1 MGNVQLTPKGEFLF
15 IALSVTVQGRG
26 KFKRY
31 ARQRLPSIRSF
42 AVRRVAMND
51 HVHHSAAAG
60 YKTAADTY
68 VKGRPDYP
76 PQVTEWLN
84 VTLGLDGHKTVIDLG
99 AGTGKFTGRLVAT
112 GAQVIAVEP
121 VPQMLEKLSD
131 AWPQVLAVSGT
142 ATDLPLPDASV
153 DVVVCAQAFHWFAS
167 AEALTEIAR
176 VLRPDGKLGLIW
188 NLRDTQVS
196 WVPKL
201 DAIVNA
207 LEGDTPR
214 YYTGAWRQAF
224 PHPAF
229 GALQLQQ
236 FHNGHTGSLEDV
248 IFNRVRS
255 TSFIAALPDAQ
266 RAKVDEQIRALIAA
280 EPQLRGKDVVTVPY
294 ETAAFVAVK
303 HG

>member
-1 MGNVQLTPKGEFLF
+1 MT
-15 IALSVTVQGRG
+15 
-26 KFKRY
+26 
-31 ARQRLPSIRSF
+31 
-42 AVRRVAMND
+42 D

-60 YKTAADTY
+60 YKSAADTY

-76 PQVTEWLN
+76 PQVSQWLTT
-84 VTLGLDGHKTVIDLG
+84 TLGLDGHKTVIDLG

-121 VPQMLEKLSD
+121 VAQMLEKLSD
-131 AWPQVLAVSGT
+131 TWPDVLAVNGT

-153 DVVVCAQAFHWFAS
+153 DVVICAQAFHWFAS
-167 AEALTEIAR
+167 SEALTEIAR
-176 VLRPDGKLGLIW
+176 VLKPGGKLGLIW
-188 NLRDTQVS
+188 NLRDTHVS

-214 YYTGAWRQAF
+214 YYTGAWRTAF

-229 GALQLQQ
+229 APLQVER
-236 FHNGHTGSLEDV
+236 FHHGHTGSPEDV

-255 TSFIAALPDAQ
+255 TSFIAALPEAQ
-266 RAKVDEQIRALIAA
+266 RAQVDEQIRALIAA
-280 EPQLRGKDVVTVPY
+280 EPELRGRDVVTVPY

-303 HG
+303 KA

>member
-1 MGNVQLTPKGEFLF
+1 
-15 IALSVTVQGRG
+15 
-26 KFKRY
+26 
-31 ARQRLPSIRSF
+31 
-42 AVRRVAMND
+42 MND
-51 HVHHSAAAG
+51 QLHHATGG

-76 PQVTEWLN
+76 PQVSAWLSA
-84 VTLGLDGHKTVIDLG
+84 TLGLDNHQTVIDLG
-99 AGTGKFTGRLVAT
+99 AGTGKFTGRLLAT

-121 VPQMLEKLSD
+121 VAQMLEKLAD
-131 AWPQVLAVSGT
+131 AWPQVLAVHGT

-176 VLRPDGKLGLIW
+176 VLKPGGRLGLIW
-188 NLRDTQVS
+188 NLRDTRVS

-214 YYTGAWRQAF
+214 YYTGEWRKAF

-229 GALQLQQ
+229 GPLQVQQ
-236 FHNGHTGSLEDV
+236 FYNGHTGSAEDV
-248 IFNRVRS
+248 LFNRVRS
-255 TSFIAALPDAQ
+255 TSFIASLPEAQ
-266 RAKVDEQIRALIAA
+266 RARVDEQIRALIQS
-280 EPQLRGKDVVTVPY
+280 EPELRGRDVVTVPY

-303 HG
+303 GS

>member
-1 MGNVQLTPKGEFLF
+1 
-15 IALSVTVQGRG
+15 VTVQVQR

-31 ARQRLPSIRSF
+31 ARQRLPSIRCF
-42 AVRRVAMND
+42 AVRSVAMTD

-76 PQVTEWLN
+76 PQVSGWLAA
-84 VTLGLDGHKTVIDLG
+84 TLGLDGHKTVIDLG
-99 AGTGKFTGRLVAT
+99 AGTGKFTGLLVAT

-121 VPQMLEKLSD
+121 VAQMLEKLSD
-131 AWPQVLAVSGT
+131 AWPDVLAVSGT

-153 DVVVCAQAFHWFAS
+153 DAVICAQAFHWFAS

-176 VLRPDGKLGLIW
+176 VLKPGGKLGLIW
-188 NLRDTQVS
+188 NLRDTDVS

-214 YYTGAWRQAF
+214 YYTGAWRKAF

-229 GALQLQQ
+229 APLQVER
-236 FHNGHTGSLEDV
+236 FHHGHTGSPEDV
-248 IFNRVRS
+248 ILNRVRS
-255 TSFIAALPDAQ
+255 TSFIAALPEAQ
-266 RAKVDEQIRALIAA
+266 RAKIDEQIRALIAT
-280 EPQLRGKDVVTVPY
+280 EPELRGRDVVTVPY

-303 HG
+303 KG

>member
-1 MGNVQLTPKGEFLF
+1 MSDQ
-15 IALSVTVQGRG
+15 
-26 KFKRY
+26 
-31 ARQRLPSIRSF
+31 
-42 AVRRVAMND
+42 
-51 HVHHSAAAG
+51 VHHSAARG

-68 VKGRPDYP
+68 IKGRPDYP
-76 PQVTEWLN
+76 PQVSQWLS
-84 VTLGLDGHKTVIDLG
+84 TSLDLDGHKTVIDLG

-121 VPQMLEKLSD
+121 VAQMLEKLSA
-131 AWPQVLAVSGT
+131 AWPDVLAVDGT

-153 DVVVCAQAFHWFAS
+153 DAVVCAQAFHWFAS

-176 VLRPDGKLGLIW
+176 VLKPGGKLGLIW

-214 YYTGAWRQAF
+214 YYTGVWRAAF

-229 GALQLQQ
+229 GALKAER
-236 FHNGHTGSLEDV
+236 FHHEHSGSPEDV
-248 IFNRVRS
+248 LFNRVRS
-255 TSFIAALPDAQ
+255 TSFIAALPEAQ
-266 RAKVDEQIRALIAA
+266 RAQVDEQLRALIAA
-280 EPQLRGKDVVTVPY
+280 EPELRGRAVVTVPY

-303 HG
+303 KA

>member
-1 MGNVQLTPKGEFLF
+1 
-15 IALSVTVQGRG
+15 
-26 KFKRY
+26 
-31 ARQRLPSIRSF
+31 
-42 AVRRVAMND
+42 MND
-51 HVHHSAAAG
+51 QVHHSAAAG
-60 YKTAADTY
+60 YKTAAETY

-76 PQVTEWLN
+76 PQVSQWLSE
-84 VTLGLDGHKTVIDLG
+84 TLGLDRYQTVIDLG

-121 VPQMLEKLSD
+121 VAQMLEKLSE

-142 ATDLPLPDASV
+142 ATDLPLPDACV

-176 VLRPDGKLGLIW
+176 VLKPGGKLGLIW

-214 YYTGAWRQAF
+214 YYTGAWRKAF
-224 PHPAF
+224 PHPVF

-236 FHNGHTGSLEDV
+236 FHQGHTGSPEDV
-248 IFNRVRS
+248 IVNRVRS

-266 RAKVDEQIRALIAA
+266 RAKVDEQVRALIAS
-280 EPQLRGKDVVTVPY
+280 EPQLRNKDVVTVPY

-303 HG
+303 QK

>member
-1 MGNVQLTPKGEFLF
+1 
-15 IALSVTVQGRG
+15 
-26 KFKRY
+26 
-31 ARQRLPSIRSF
+31 
-42 AVRRVAMND
+42 MNE
-51 HVHHSAAAG
+51 HLHHSTGG

-76 PQVTEWLN
+76 PQVSDWLTT
-84 VTLGLDGHKTVIDLG
+84 TLGLDGHKTVIDLG

-121 VPQMLEKLSD
+121 VAQMLEKLSD
-131 AWPQVLAVSGT
+131 AWPQVLAVHGT

-153 DVVVCAQAFHWFAS
+153 DVVICAQAFHWFAS
-167 AEALTEIAR
+167 EAALTEIAR
-176 VLRPDGKLGLIW
+176 VLKPGGKLGLIW

-214 YYTGAWRQAF
+214 YYTGEWRKAF

-229 GALQLQQ
+229 GPLQLQQ
-236 FHNGHTGSLEDV
+236 FHNGHTGSPEDV

-255 TSFIAALPDAQ
+255 TSFIAALPEAQ
-266 RAKVDEQIRALIAA
+266 RTKVDEQIRALIAS
-280 EPQLRGKDVVTVPY
+280 EPELRGKDVVTVPY
-294 ETAAFVAVK
+294 ETAAFVTRK
-303 HG
+303 SL

>member
-1 MGNVQLTPKGEFLF
+1 MKDQ
-15 IALSVTVQGRG
+15 
-26 KFKRY
+26 
-31 ARQRLPSIRSF
+31 
-42 AVRRVAMND
+42 
-51 HVHHSAAAG
+51 VHHAAASG

-76 PQVTEWLN
+76 PAVSEWLTG
-84 VTLGLDGHKTVIDLG
+84 TLGLDGHKTVIDLG

-121 VPQMLEKLSD
+121 VAQMLEKLSL

-142 ATDLPLPDASV
+142 ATGLPLPDASV
-153 DVVVCAQAFHWFAS
+153 DAVVCAQAFHWFAS
-167 AEALTEIAR
+167 TEALDEIAR
-176 VLRPDGKLGLIW
+176 VLKPGGKLGLIW
-188 NLRDTQVS
+188 NLRDTRID

-214 YYTGAWRQAF
+214 FYTGEWRKAF

-229 GALQLQQ
+229 GPLQAQHFQ
-236 FHNGHTGSLEDV
+236 HGHTGSPEDV

-255 TSFIAALPDAQ
+255 TSFIAALSDQQ
-266 RAKVDEQIRALIAA
+266 RAKIDEQIAQLIAG
-280 EPQLRGKDVVTVPY
+280 EPQLRGREVVTVPY

-303 HG
+303 NG

>member
-1 MGNVQLTPKGEFLF
+1 MKDQ
-15 IALSVTVQGRG
+15 
-26 KFKRY
+26 
-31 ARQRLPSIRSF
+31 
-42 AVRRVAMND
+42 
-51 HVHHSAAAG
+51 VHHAAASG

-76 PQVTEWLN
+76 PAVSEWLTG
-84 VTLGLDGHKTVIDLG
+84 TLGLDGHKTVIDLG

-121 VPQMLEKLSD
+121 VAQMLEKLSL

-153 DVVVCAQAFHWFAS
+153 DAVVCAQAFHWFAS
-167 AEALTEIAR
+167 REALDEIAR
-176 VLRPDGKLGLIW
+176 VLKPGGKLGLIW
-188 NLRDTQVS
+188 NLRDTRID

-214 YYTGAWRQAF
+214 FYTGEWRKAF
-224 PHPAF
+224 PHPGF
-229 GALQLQQ
+229 GPLQAQHFQ
-236 FHNGHTGSLEDV
+236 HGHTGSPEDV

-255 TSFIAALPDAQ
+255 TSFIAALSDQQ
-266 RAKVDEQIRALIAA
+266 RAKIDEQIAQLIAG
-280 EPQLRGKDVVTVPY
+280 EPQLRGREVVTVPY

-303 HG
+303 NG

>member
-1 MGNVQLTPKGEFLF
+1 MT
-15 IALSVTVQGRG
+15 
-26 KFKRY
+26 
-31 ARQRLPSIRSF
+31 
-42 AVRRVAMND
+42 D

-84 VTLGLDGHKTVIDLG
+84 ATLGLDRHKTVIDLG

-121 VPQMLEKLSD
+121 VAQMLEKLSD
-131 AWPQVLAVSGT
+131 AWPDVLAVSGT

-153 DVVVCAQAFHWFAS
+153 DVLICAQAFHWFAS
-167 AEALTEIAR
+167 SEALTEIAR
-176 VLRPDGKLGLIW
+176 VLKPGGQLGLIW

-214 YYTGAWRQAF
+214 YYTGAWRTAF

-229 GALQLQQ
+229 TPLHVER
-236 FHNGHTGSLEDV
+236 FHHSHTGSPEDV

-266 RAKVDEQIRALIAA
+266 RAKVDEQIRALIIA
-280 EPQLRGKDVVTVPY
+280 EPELRDRDVVTVPY
-294 ETAAFVAVK
+294 ETAAYVAVK
-303 HG
+303 RG